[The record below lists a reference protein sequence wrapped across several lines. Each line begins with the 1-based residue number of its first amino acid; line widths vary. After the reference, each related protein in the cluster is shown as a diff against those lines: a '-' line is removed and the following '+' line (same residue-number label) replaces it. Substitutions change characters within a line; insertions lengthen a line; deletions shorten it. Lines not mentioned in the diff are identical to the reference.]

1 MDAMCVIGAGCQP
14 MPRDNDVTITPVPE
28 AMGRLHRLTK
38 AAAGLAEDAPA
49 VLGHPEA
56 ARGLEQALIGA
67 MVDCLSSA
75 GPNEDRTTL
84 RQHAAIMRRFHE
96 AIERHGNEPL
106 YVPEVCEEIGAS
118 ERTLRTCCQEHL
130 GTGPK
135 HFLLLRRMN
144 MVRRDL
150 QYAASGET
158 TVTEIATRYGF
169 WQFGRFAVAYK
180 ALFEE
185 SPSATLGALSRSV
198 RRGLRG
204 A

>member
-1 MDAMCVIGAGCQP
+1 
-14 MPRDNDVTITPVPE
+14 
-28 AMGRLHRLTK
+28 MGRLHRLTK

-144 MVRRDL
+144 SKRCSDRTFCMAMVSTMICRFREIDL
-150 QYAASGET
+150 CVISKLHSNLTRPWGSAA
-158 TVTEIATRYGF
+158 
-169 WQFGRFAVAYK
+169 
-180 ALFEE
+180 
-185 SPSATLGALSRSV
+185 
-198 RRGLRG
+198 LR
-204 A
+204 